1 MKNFFRGAWALAFLF
16 MLSVEALY
24 CADAK
29 AGALTCVGLY
39 SETSDGYV
47 SYRANVGKGDWI
59 VVKVGDIIPA
69 TGEISIVVDR
79 DWVELIPTGNPNIVY
94 EIDGP
99 DSGKVVKSVAEILK
113 LKAKT
118 VSFPKGS
125 VDKPDPKFK
134 NKLVVKQYL
143 GRQIYITKDGD
154 SNDIK
159 YGDVLDIT
167 GKVKIIATNTTISLM
182 NAGGQITTV
191 IGPLNFTVDQVLNN
205 KNLYKFLNVQ
215 K

>member
-39 SETSDGYV
+39 LETSDGYV

-125 VDKPDPKFK
+125 VDKPDP
-134 NKLVVKQYL
+134 
-143 GRQIYITKDGD
+143 
-154 SNDIK
+154 
-159 YGDVLDIT
+159 
-167 GKVKIIATNTTISLM
+167 SLR
-182 NAGGQITTV
+182 TS
-191 IGPLNFTVDQVLNN
+191 L
-205 KNLYKFLNVQ
+205 
-215 K
+215 